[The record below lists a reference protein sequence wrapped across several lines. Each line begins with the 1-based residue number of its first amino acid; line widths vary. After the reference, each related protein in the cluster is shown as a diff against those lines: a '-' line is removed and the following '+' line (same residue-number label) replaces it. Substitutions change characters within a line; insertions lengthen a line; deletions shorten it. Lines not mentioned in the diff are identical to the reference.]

1 MGMGM
6 GMAMGYGLWVCTK
19 LNVIRSVRGFLLFCF
34 VVVSMVLRRVSKN
47 SLFVPA
53 VNCSY
58 SHSQITVL
66 PFAFEKKKKNAEL
79 NSAGGVIYFI
89 LQLLLENSCGFY
101 GWGPWNKRL
110 VSFAETIFTAIQSFI
125 VQG

>member
-1 MGMGM
+1 M

-34 VVVSMVLRRVSKN
+34 VVVSMVLWRVSKN

-66 PFAFEKKKKNAEL
+66 PFAFKKKKKKTPN
-79 NSAGGVIYFI
+79 
-89 LQLLLENSCGFY
+89 
-101 GWGPWNKRL
+101 
-110 VSFAETIFTAIQSFI
+110 
-125 VQG
+125 